1 MKGASLAGHGRTALA
16 AARGALWWGRGEWV
30 AMLDSMK

>member
-16 AARGALWWGRGEWV
+16 AARGALWWGRGERE
-30 AMLDSMK
+30 AIRSIMK